1 MIKGIGTDLWEKKRV
16 EKSISKFGDKF
27 IKKVLTEKEQKE
39 YQAKKTYEKKVSFL
53 SNNFACKEAVSKALG
68 TGFSEGITLKNIEVL
83 RESGGNPCLQLKGF
97 NIPHIST
104 GNILREA
111 INAGTEL
118 GAKAKSLMDEGILV
132 SDEVIVGVVV
142 ERIAQKDCESG
153 FLFDGYPR
161 TIPQAKALDINSVEI
176 NLVIEIKVP
185 DDVIV
190 SRMSGRRVHLSS
202 GRNYHVDFNPPKVAD
217 VDDLTGEELIQRED
231 DKPETVKDRLEV
243 YRTQT
248 LPLIDFYSER
258 AQKGELNYLKISG
271 VGSPTEVSDLILE
284 KIKKG

>member
-1 MIKGIGTDLWEKKRV
+1 MKIILLGPPGAGKGT
-16 EKSISKFGDKF
+16 
-27 IKKVLTEKEQKE
+27 
-39 YQAKKTYEKKVSFL
+39 QA
-53 SNNFACKEAVSKALG
+53 
-68 TGFSEGITLKNIEVL
+68 EVL
-83 RESGGNPCLQLKGF
+83 CQEF

-118 GAKAKSLMDEGILV
+118 GKKAKSLMDEGILV

-142 ERIAQKDCESG
+142 DRIAQKDCESG

-176 NLVIEIKVP
+176 NLVIEIEVP

-190 SRMSGRRVHLSS
+190 KRMSGRRVHLSS
-202 GRNYHVDFNPPKVAD
+202 GRNYHVDFNPPKAAD
-217 VDDLTGEELIQRED
+217 VDDLTGEALIQRED

-258 AQKGELNYLKISG
+258 AQKGVLNYLKISG
-271 VGSPTEVSDLILE
+271 VGSPTEVSNLILE
-284 KIKKG
+284 KIKNG

>member
-1 MIKGIGTDLWEKKRV
+1 MKIILLGPPGAGKGT
-16 EKSISKFGDKF
+16 
-27 IKKVLTEKEQKE
+27 
-39 YQAKKTYEKKVSFL
+39 QA
-53 SNNFACKEAVSKALG
+53 
-68 TGFSEGITLKNIEVL
+68 EVL
-83 RESGGNPCLQLKGF
+83 CREF

-118 GAKAKSLMDEGILV
+118 GKKAKSLMDEGILV

-142 ERIAQKDCESG
+142 DRIAQKDCESG

-176 NLVIEIKVP
+176 NLVIEVEVP

-190 SRMSGRRVHLSS
+190 NRMSGRRVHLSS
-202 GRNYHVDFNPPKVAD
+202 GRNYHVDFNPPKVAN
-217 VDDLTGEELIQRED
+217 VDDMTGDPLIQRED

-258 AQKGELNYLKISG
+258 AQKGYLNYLKING
-271 VGSPTEVSDLILE
+271 VGSPTEVSNLILE
-284 KIKKG
+284 KIKNG